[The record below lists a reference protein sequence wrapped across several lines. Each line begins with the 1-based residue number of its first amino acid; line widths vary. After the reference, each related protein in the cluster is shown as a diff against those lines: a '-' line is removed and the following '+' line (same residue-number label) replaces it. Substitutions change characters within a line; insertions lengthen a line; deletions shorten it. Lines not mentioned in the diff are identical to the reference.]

1 VGKGIGQRVCLQLE
15 ADLDDIERSNNE
27 SAGEKLVPCIEF
39 RANVLPC
46 NQSSCS
52 SSNDHLGLGALKFR

>member
-1 VGKGIGQRVCLQLE
+1 LE

-27 SAGEKLVPCIEF
+27 SAQISIGVKFNLNEY
-39 RANVLPC
+39 VLPC

-52 SSNDHLGLGALKFR
+52 SSNDHLGLGTL